1 MRHRRTILGTRL
13 GFLSTKPSNRSI
25 GGDDSVA
32 GNERS
37 ERVVGERGAD
47 CIVPSEHRLIE
58 STIGREGVPERGEPS
73 PRVSQITL

>member
-1 MRHRRTILGTRL
+1 M
-13 GFLSTKPSNRSI
+13 
-25 GGDDSVA
+25 A

-47 CIVPSEHRLIE
+47 CTVPSEHRVVE
-58 STIGREGVPERGEPS
+58 SIIGREGVPERGEPS

>member
-1 MRHRRTILGTRL
+1 M
-13 GFLSTKPSNRSI
+13 
-25 GGDDSVA
+25 A